1 MTGSENTAV
10 ISRETGEVIS
20 IDNKMGGKTL

>member
-10 ISRETGEVIS
+10 ISRETGEVIF